1 MEYIESHLD
10 SEIDIAQAARLAV
23 CSSFHFQRVFSY
35 MAGVT
40 LTWYIRRRRMTLAA
54 FEPAESGARIIGMAQ
69 KYGYESPT
77 AFNRAFQSVHGVAPS
92 AARQQ
97 GIPLTAY
104 PRLAFHL
111 SIRNGPVLAT
121 AACTNL
127 GGDAFRFS
135 ENDPDYA
142 AVFRNGKLESVWD
155 TGQ

>member
-1 MEYIESHLD
+1 
-10 SEIDIAQAARLAV
+10 
-23 CSSFHFQRVFSY
+23 

-40 LTWYIRRRRMTLAA
+40 LSGYIRRRRMTLAA
-54 FEPAESGARIIGMAQ
+54 FEPAEAGASIIDMAQ

-111 SIRNGPVLAT
+111 SIRGGLALNYRILKKRCLPHRRSLHKG
-121 AACTNL
+121 AHEHGRL
-127 GGDAFRFS
+127 
-135 ENDPDYA
+135 
-142 AVFRNGKLESVWD
+142 L
-155 TGQ
+155 

>member
-10 SEIDIAQAARLAV
+10 GEIDIAQAARLAV
-23 CSSFHFQRVFSY
+23 CSSFHFQRVSSY

-40 LTWYIRRRRMTLAA
+40 LTGYIRRRRMTLAA
-54 FEPAESGARIIGMAQ
+54 FEPAESGARINDVAQ
-69 KYGYESPT
+69 KYGYESPA

-111 SIRNGPVLAT
+111 SIRGGLALNYRILKKRCLPHRRSLHKG
-121 AACTNL
+121 AHEHGRL
-127 GGDAFRFS
+127 
-135 ENDPDYA
+135 
-142 AVFRNGKLESVWD
+142 L
-155 TGQ
+155 

>member
-1 MEYIESHLD
+1 MGQTAELNNAVEYIESHLGG
-10 SEIDIAQAARLAV
+10 EIDIAQAARLAV
-23 CSSFHFQRVFSY
+23 CSGFHFQRVSSY

-40 LTWYIRRRRMTLAA
+40 LTEYIRRRQMTLAA
-54 FEPAESGARIIGMAQ
+54 FEPAEGGASIIDMAQ

-111 SIRNGPVLAT
+111 SIRGGLALNYRILKKRCLPHRRSLHKG
-121 AACTNL
+121 AHEHGRL
-127 GGDAFRFS
+127 
-135 ENDPDYA
+135 
-142 AVFRNGKLESVWD
+142 L
-155 TGQ
+155 